1 MEILTK
7 ITDLTEPPLVVAEL
21 SGNHGGS
28 IDKAFQLVEAAVEAG
43 ADAIKLQTYKPETI
57 TVNGKDDRFLLKE
70 GLWKGRYL
78 HDLYQVAMTP
88 WDWHKPLFDK
98 AHELGAF
105 LFSSPFDESAVDYLE
120 SNLDPILHKI
130 ASFELNHFPLL
141 EKIGETKK
149 PVLASVGVSNEREIK
164 KAISILESKGCPHIT
179 LLHCVSE
186 YPAQPEDFN
195 LASMLNLK
203 KYSDDIS
210 IGLSDHSPGHTI
222 AVAATALGARV
233 IEKHFTL
240 DRNEDS
246 IDGGFS
252 MLPHEFESLVDQV
265 KCTHLAMGT
274 IDGSKHKVD
283 KKGSFFKRS
292 ILVSKAI
299 HRNETLTTNNLR
311 VARPGDGLCP
321 SLWNEVLGK
330 VANRDMIV
338 GHPLSLDDFQDKH
351 L

>member
-1 MEILTK
+1 MDILTK
-7 ITDLTEPPLVVAEL
+7 ITDLTVPPLVVAEL
-21 SGNHGGS
+21 SGNHGGN
-28 IDKAFQLVEAAVEAG
+28 IDKAFRLVEAAVEAG
-43 ADAIKLQTYKPETI
+43 ANAIKLQTYKPETI

-78 HDLYQVAMTP
+78 HDLYQEAMTP
-88 WDWHKPLFDK
+88 WDWHKPLADK
-98 AHELGAF
+98 ANELGAF
-105 LFSSPFDESAVDYLE
+105 LFSSAFDESAVDYLE

-149 PVLASVGVSNEREIK
+149 PVLASVGVSSEQEIK

-195 LASMLNLK
+195 LSSMLDLK
-203 KYSDDIS
+203 KYSKDLS

-240 DRNEDS
+240 DRMEDS

-252 MLPHEFESLVDQV
+252 MLPHEFKSLVDQV

-274 IDGSKHKVD
+274 IGSSNHVVE

-292 ILVSKAI
+292 ILVSKPI

-330 VANRDMIV
+330 VANRNMIV
-338 GHPLSLDDFQDKH
+338 GHPLSLDDFQKK
-351 L
+351 

>member
-1 MEILTK
+1 VEILTK

-210 IGLSDHSPGHTI
+210 IGLSDHSPGYTI

-338 GHPLSLDDFQDKH
+338 GHPLSLDDF
-351 L
+351 